1 MTCCSRCSRSA
12 KRRSHPV
19 ATRYVFL
26 HFDSVVEFH
35 PIDDLREALRTRAVV
50 ARCARRTGRAC
61 RSSQAFRR
69 GSDIISCDRS
79 EAHGG
84 EARLDHVR
92 AADADPM
99 LGRKIVEREQ
109 RRVKFHLRQPL
120 WPAHRAGHFSTGFT
134 LQPFPLAR
142 GRCLTS
148 ICDTPE
154 RAGT

>member
-1 MTCCSRCSRSA
+1 
-12 KRRSHPV
+12 
-19 ATRYVFL
+19 
-26 HFDSVVEFH
+26 
-35 PIDDLREALRTRAVV
+35 
-50 ARCARRTGRAC
+50 
-61 RSSQAFRR
+61 
-69 GSDIISCDRS
+69 
-79 EAHGG
+79 
-84 EARLDHVR
+84 
-92 AADADPM
+92 M

-120 WPAHRAGHFSTGFT
+120 WSAHRAGHFSTGFT